1 MAQVRAIAAD
11 SVAWSACVTVCLLV
25 TTTRPTKMDEPIEM
39 MFGERLVWL
48 KKPRTRRKTGSLWDR
63 DTLANI
69 PDRYSLD
76 NGPVQSSR
84 P

>member
-11 SVAWSACVTVCLLV
+11 SVAWSACVTVSLLV

-48 KKPRTRRKTGSLWDR
+48 KKNHALDGKLDPCGIG
-63 DTLANI
+63 TL
-69 PDRYSLD
+69 
-76 NGPVQSSR
+76 
-84 P
+84 